1 MILVTGGTGFLGQN
15 FLEQSAE
22 PCAFTGRNLGKGTRI
37 QLETGHKFMQ
47 VDLVSDPLPYLKGF
61 KAIVHSSALS
71 SPWGSWREFNE
82 NNVLATRRL
91 LEQAAEDGVK
101 QFVHISTPSL
111 YFRFK
116 DARDITENEVGVSP
130 DLSTSPGLFANH
142 YAYSKYLA
150 ELEVLKFQ
158 DRMHV
163 TILRPRGIFGKHDTT
178 IFPRVIAMGRGSGIP
193 LPLKGEAV
201 LDVTHVD
208 NVTHAIRLALKCE
221 HRNGQAYN
229 ITNGEPQNLME
240 TLDKLSYGLGEPLK
254 MRKVNPKLLMLL
266 GRLGELKGLL
276 TGKEP
281 QLTRY
286 TAGILCFDQT
296 LSIKKAQRELG
307 YQPVRSIVDGLKD
320 YAHV

>member
-15 FLEQSAE
+15 FLEQWDD
-22 PCAFTGRNLGKGTRI
+22 PCAFTGRNISKGTRL
-37 QLETGHKFMQ
+37 QLETDHRFMPI
-47 VDLVSDPLPYLKGF
+47 DLARDLLPSLKGY
-61 KAIVHSSALS
+61 KAVVHISALS
-71 SPWGSWREFNE
+71 SPWGKWKDFHE

-91 LEQAAEDGVK
+91 LEQAVKDGVK

-116 DARDITENEVGVSP
+116 DARDITENEVGP
-130 DLSTSPGLFANH
+130 DDDFANH
-142 YAYSKYLA
+142 YAHSKFLA
-150 ELEVLKFQ
+150 EQEVLKYQ
-158 DRMHV
+158 DRLHV

-178 IFPRVIAMGRGSGIP
+178 IFPRLIKLGRSSGIP
-193 LPLKGEAV
+193 LPLHGEAV

-208 NVTHAIRLALKCE
+208 NVTHAIRLALKAE

-229 ITNGEPQNLME
+229 ITNGDPQNLME
-240 TLDKLSYGLGEPLK
+240 LLDKLSYCLGKPLK
-254 MRKVNPKLLMLL
+254 MREISPKLLMLI

-281 QLTRY
+281 TLTRY
-286 TAGILCFDQT
+286 TAGLLCFDQT
-296 LSIKKAQRELG
+296 LCISKARRELG
-307 YQPVRSIVDGLKD
+307 YSPIRSIVDGLKD